1 MDNPNVDYIYT
12 NSHNGAMHA
21 SGDVATR
28 LLESGFNINALRNN
42 GVLRKEEWLQF
53 DQTVVDIARKN
64 LVGVGALMERG
75 LRYDIPNGLGT
86 TQLEWE
92 RQGDMTDADF
102 SMSGV
107 TEGELDRLV
116 WDLVNM
122 PLPIIHKDFRINI
135 RALEASRKL
144 GQTLDVAQATVAA
157 RKVAEKT
164 EDLLYNGDGIVV
176 GGSSI
181 PGLLTHADRNTG
193 SVTADWDTPATTGAN
208 KLTDVIAMIAS
219 AQADDMYGPYGMF
232 IPNTAHINLMDDY
245 KANSDKTQL
254 QRLLE
259 VKGLEFILPSKDV
272 TAGAVVMVQLT
283 NDVVD
288 EVVGLQPTMVQWEV
302 QGGMQVNFKVMS
314 IMIPRIRSTKTL
326 QSGVVH
332 YS

>member
-1 MDNPNVDYIYT
+1 MDNAQLDYIYT
-12 NSHNGAMHA
+12 NSHDGPMHA
-21 SGDVATR
+21 QGDVATR

-53 DQTVVDIARKN
+53 DQVVVDIARKN
-64 LVGVGALMERG
+64 LVGVGELMSRG

-92 RQGDMTDADF
+92 RQGDMTPADF

-135 RALEASRKL
+135 RNLESSRKL

-164 EDLLYNGDGIVV
+164 EDLLYNGDGITV
-176 GGSSI
+176 GGSDI

-193 SVTADWDTPATTGAN
+193 SVTANWDLTATSGAN

-219 AQADDMYGPYGMF
+219 AQVDDMYGPYGIF
-232 IPNTAHINLMDDY
+232 IPNAAHINLMDDY
-245 KANSDKTQL
+245 KAESDKTQL

-272 TAGAVVMVQLT
+272 AAGAVVMVQLT
-283 NDVVD
+283 SDVID

-302 QGGMQVNFKVMS
+302 QGGMQINFKVMS